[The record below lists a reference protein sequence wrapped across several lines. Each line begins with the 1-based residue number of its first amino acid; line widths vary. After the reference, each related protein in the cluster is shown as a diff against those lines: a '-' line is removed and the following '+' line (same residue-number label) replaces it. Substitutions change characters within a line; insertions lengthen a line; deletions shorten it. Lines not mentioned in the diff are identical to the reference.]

1 MGDGHTVGDHQ
12 ISQHDIYVDNPTVC
26 VKIGRVFRV
35 TGLRTILVGCVAD
48 EQRPTLVNTSRVF
61 GVSRQ
66 TVHRWL
72 SANEI
77 PASVAIRILQLRD
90 GEINLADI
98 APFVLELDG

>member
-1 MGDGHTVGDHQ
+1 MTD
-12 ISQHDIYVDNPTVC
+12 
-26 VKIGRVFRV
+26 
-35 TGLRTILVGCVAD
+35 LRTILVGCVTD
-48 EQRPTLVNTSRVF
+48 GQHPTLVKVSCVF

-72 SANEI
+72 SSDEI
-77 PASVAIRILQLRD
+77 PASVAIRILQLRK